1 MESDFVWSRASE
13 TLNNATSANTIAKSL
28 LVTEIDLNVVQLD
41 AKKIKGQTQRQLI
54 SIAQEAI
61 DENSSYI
68 PVQYAYIQQPWSSN
82 ASMADRYTQPIQM
95 TPDENRSVANGLATV
110 ASSIDLSIIHPQERY
125 KMRQAAVRDYV
136 YNTGSNLTKYINTLT
151 AFLQSVK

>member
-1 MESDFVWSRASE
+1 
-13 TLNNATSANTIAKSL
+13 
-28 LVTEIDLNVVQLD
+28 
-41 AKKIKGQTQRQLI
+41 
-54 SIAQEAI
+54 
-61 DENSSYI
+61 
-68 PVQYAYIQQPWSSN
+68 
-82 ASMADRYTQPIQM
+82 M